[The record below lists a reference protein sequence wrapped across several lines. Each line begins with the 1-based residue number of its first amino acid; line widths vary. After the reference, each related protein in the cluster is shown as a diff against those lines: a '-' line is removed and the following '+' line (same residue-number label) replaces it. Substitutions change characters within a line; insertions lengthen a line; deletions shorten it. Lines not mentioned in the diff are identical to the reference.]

1 MDGDELISGGQLAV
15 QVIATGEPD
24 YDDQLLMLLDEKK
37 AAASVRW
44 AVTIGDDGGTQL
56 SLHGLPLGKEAVS
69 SKPSL
74 RGDNAPVI
82 DLFSVPL
89 LARVFDGERVAGPV
103 PFIIVSSQEAADFVN
118 DNPAV
123 VQNELQ
129 KLAACFF
136 RPELMSRQDA
146 LAMLKKPREGKGAAS
161 FLRRKTAAGGANA
174 AAAKRQKSAPAP
186 PESGT
191 AIFISAS
198 YPAQC
203 FLHSNTKI
211 SALRL
216 Y

>member
-1 MDGDELISGGQLAV
+1 MSSGSWMDGDELISGGQLAV

-74 RGDNAPVI
+74 RGDNAPVL

-146 LAMLKKPREGKGAAS
+146 LGK
-161 FLRRKTAAGGANA
+161 
-174 AAAKRQKSAPAP
+174 
-186 PESGT
+186 
-191 AIFISAS
+191 IFPCLTLSI
-198 YPAQC
+198 
-203 FLHSNTKI
+203 L
-211 SALRL
+211 
-216 Y
+216 